1 MRNGVIGGSIAAI
14 LATLVSLPLHS
25 PVDNVF
31 NSATVALASLFVG
44 IGAGVFW
51 NKLEDSQ
58 RQLPYY

>member
-1 MRNGVIGGSIAAI
+1 MRNGVIAGSIAAI

-25 PVDNVF
+25 SVDNVF

-44 IGAGVFW
+44 IGAGGFW